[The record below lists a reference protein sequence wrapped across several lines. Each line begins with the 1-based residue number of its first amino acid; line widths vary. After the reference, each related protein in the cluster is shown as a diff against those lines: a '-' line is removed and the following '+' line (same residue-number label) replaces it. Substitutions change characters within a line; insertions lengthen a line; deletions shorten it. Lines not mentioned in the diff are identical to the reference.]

1 MSEYF
6 NAKEAVVLTKHD
18 TNPLARQPQQIL
30 IAAAGNLVFAAQGS
44 PSSAAD
50 ITITGALVGTVLP
63 IRIAYLRSTGTT
75 ATVVGLW

>member
-1 MSEYF
+1 MDYF

-18 TNPLARQPQQIL
+18 TNALARQPQQLL

-44 PSSAAD
+44 PTSGSD
-50 ITITGALVGTVLP
+50 ITVTGAAAGQVLP

-75 ATVVGLW
+75 ATVVGLF